1 MTGAPVRADV
11 KFQACLECGLPWSMP
26 ASEYTWWLVKSKS
39 MPPLFMPTRCLECR
53 NKKETKSVPP
63 AVSVPPSGVNICL
76 SAAGNPKTNYAS
88 FQMAEA
94 VEQRNRR
101 VGRPQQFPY
110 KCPSCDSFHLASHPP
125 IDFVST
131 PGAPRISQMRYE
143 STQPSKFKGVRGA
156 EGETRERVRELSDT
170 GRFTVVEMAE
180 KLSVSIGTVYSHL
193 KSIRDEQYPKHK
205 QQSVASASPLDN
217 IALRKSRLQKE
228 MDDLINEE
236 RRLKVEEERRKRET
250 ILSITRESGGFLVKK
265 QQERM
270 LLTVDSFREL
280 IEQARQI
287 NDLQGIL
294 GR

>member
-11 KFQACLECGLPWSMP
+11 KFQACFECGQPWSMP
-26 ASEYTWWLVKSKS
+26 ASEYAWWLVKSKS
-39 MPPLFMPTRCLECR
+39 IPPLFMPTRCLECR

-63 AVSVPPSGVNICL
+63 AVSLPMPSGVTVCL
-76 SAAGNPKTNYAS
+76 SAAGHPKTNYAS
-88 FQMAEA
+88 FQVAEA

-110 KCPSCDSFHLASHPP
+110 KCLNCDFFHLASHPP

-180 KLSVSIGTVYSHL
+180 KLSVSVGTVYSHL
-193 KSIRDEQYPKHK
+193 KSIRDEQCHKHK
-205 QQSVASASPLDN
+205 HQPVASASPLDT

-236 RRLKVEEERRKRET
+236 RRLKEEEERRKRET
-250 ILSITRESGGFLVKK
+250 MLSITRASGGFLVKK

-270 LLTVDSFREL
+270 LLNRRL
-280 IEQARQI
+280 ISRVNRAGPTDQ
-287 NDLQGIL
+287 
-294 GR
+294 